1 MPPGD
6 IFGNNYGR
14 EHKKPSHQVK
24 YDMRLPPYKE
34 ILVKNDLYIQGTP
47 WVPLPLIVYLTRI
60 LDARQIN
67 ALTKRMVKIL
77 LNFEKENVFTLH
89 QVGLNSTTLFCHK

>member
-1 MPPGD
+1 MPTTVL
-6 IFGNNYGR
+6 YGPCLAQIR
-14 EHKKPSHQVK
+14 RGAPAFNS
-24 YDMRLPPYKE
+24 
-34 ILVKNDLYIQGTP
+34 I
-47 WVPLPLIVYLTRI
+47 TRI

>member
-1 MPPGD
+1 MLLQE
-6 IFGNNYGR
+6 IEIKKFQGNNMYTFN
-14 EHKKPSHQVK
+14 S
-24 YDMRLPPYKE
+24 
-34 ILVKNDLYIQGTP
+34 I
-47 WVPLPLIVYLTRI
+47 TRI

>member
-1 MPPGD
+1 MVHNWVLAPISGKEYPENIGHSLLE
-6 IFGNNYGR
+6 FF
-14 EHKKPSHQVK
+14 H
-24 YDMRLPPYKE
+24 YKE